1 MTMIRALL
9 AMTILTMPLT
19 VAHASPS
26 DGARKSPLTTSD
38 AGDRSD
44 PERVTAR
51 QRPVTGKPH
60 LVSTSHWTEMLLK
73 DDSLYMQL
81 TEFGLKQIGQ
91 AQESEDKDEGF
102 FGNMVKAMALSGV
115 KQLLNHSVAL
125 SLTDTKSAFV
135 RNGQVVLVTCN
146 GKEIFSK
153 VNINGQVQR
162 YAPVPA
168 EEFAKAINQARTKL
182 PACRTS

>member
-1 MTMIRALL
+1 MIRALL
-9 AMTILTMPLT
+9 AMTILT
-19 VAHASPS
+19 VNVSVVHASPS
-26 DGARKSPLTTSD
+26 DGARKSPSITSD

-60 LVSTSHWTEMLLK
+60 LVSTSHWTEMMLK
-73 DDSLYMQL
+73 NDSVYMQL
-81 TEFGLKQIGQ
+81 TDFGLKQIEQ
-91 AQESEDKDEGF
+91 AQESDDKDEGL
-102 FGNMVKAMALSGV
+102 FGNIVKAMALSGV

-125 SLTDTKSAFV
+125 SLSDTRSAFV
-135 RNGQVVLVTCN
+135 RDGQVVLVTCN

-162 YAPVPA
+162 YPHEPA
-168 EEFAKAINQARTKL
+168 EEFATKINQARTKL
-182 PACRTS
+182 SSCQNDQ